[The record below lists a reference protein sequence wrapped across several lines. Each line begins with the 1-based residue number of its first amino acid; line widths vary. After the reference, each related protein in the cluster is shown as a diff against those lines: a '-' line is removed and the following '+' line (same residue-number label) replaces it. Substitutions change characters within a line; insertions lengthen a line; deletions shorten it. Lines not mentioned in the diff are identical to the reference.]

1 MCIRDSHH
9 GEVIGLACQLGAQP
23 IDHDGHDTAAV
34 KRARR
39 RRSWPDLITLPDPRE
54 RARPLLSEAKIEAAR
69 QEGRRMSLEQVI
81 AYARSAPESK
91 P

>member
-1 MCIRDSHH
+1 MCRAG
-9 GEVIGLACQLGAQP
+9 GEYHRRQHQRETGAPP

-34 KRARR
+34 KGARR

-54 RARPLLSEAKIEAAR
+54 RARPLLSDAKIEAAW

-81 AYARSAPESK
+81 AYARERT
-91 P
+91 